1 MKRLF
6 RSVIAVVLALFML
19 LSTAS
24 ALTVEELQTMNETD
38 IMIKFMEESFS
49 YTPNEDQLE
58 IFRDALA
65 KSEEEGDLG

>member
-24 ALTVEELQTMNETD
+24 ALTVEEALGLL
-38 IMIKFMEESFS
+38 EES
-49 YTPNEDQLE
+49 YLRE
-58 IFRDALA
+58 IPEEALRMWWILQECFCRKA
-65 KSEEEGDLG
+65 W